1 MLAHIVL
8 NYDVKMANGT
18 GRPENMWFGRSTLPN
33 PTAEVLF
40 RKRV

>member
-8 NYDVKMANGT
+8 NYDVKMANDN
-18 GRPENMWFGRSTLPN
+18 GRPENLWFGPSTLPN

-40 RKRV
+40 RKRA